1 MISMVFGWWGVLF
14 VDKEEEG
21 LQALDRLRRNEELF
35 SASVILVA
43 CNCDLERKG

>member
-21 LQALDRLRRNEELF
+21 SQALDRLRR
-35 SASVILVA
+35 
-43 CNCDLERKG
+43 KK